1 MKLRPWTG
9 GSFCINLYTYIYIS
23 CGDQQG
29 KDQELAVQ
37 SRYLIATSHSLFLGP
52 IKFSQIKDTKITYKY
67 AIHIHTSEF
76 LAFATFLLLIE
87 TYRNVHPV
95 HVLR

>member
-1 MKLRPWTG
+1 MDWRK
-9 GSFCINLYTYIYIS
+9 FLYQLVYIYIS
-23 CGDQQG
+23 CGDQRG

-37 SRYLIATSHSLFLGP
+37 SRYLIVTSHSLFLGP
-52 IKFSQIKDTKITYKY
+52 INFSQIKDTKITYKY
-67 AIHIHTSEF
+67 SNHIHTSEF